1 MDSIIRAS
9 SKAAVLAV
17 GLMAAACSGNGDN
30 FFTTGSIGGE
40 QQVAAA
46 PEPKVDPTC
55 VTLTSRIEALRKEGV
70 AEKIEKASNK
80 KYKLTHAD
88 LGKADQ
94 LTKANAEFQAH
105 CSTLTPGTTAATQ
118 PGATPAA
125 APPAA
130 PAKTASAGFGPDALP
145 TPSQ

>member
-1 MDSIIRAS
+1 
-9 SKAAVLAV
+9 
-17 GLMAAACSGNGDN
+17 MAAACSGNGDS

-55 VTLTSRIEALRKEGV
+55 VTLTSRIEALRKEGI

-94 LTKANAEFQAH
+94 LTKASADFQAH

-118 PGATPAA
+118 PA
-125 APPAA
+125 APTAAPAA
-130 PAKTASAGFGPDALP
+130 PAKTASAAPATTTFP
-145 TPSQ
+145 TGDQ